1 MLIPQKDLSHLSW
14 RKSTRS
20 GGGQATCVE
29 VAPLFIASSS
39 QIGECAE
46 VTVAER

>member
-1 MLIPQKDLSHLSW
+1 MKIPDEAQLTNAPW

-29 VAPLFIASSS
+29 VTPIELP
-39 QIGECAE
+39 AE
-46 VTVAER
+46 GDRQR